1 MAINE
6 VTELKKVYPSQI
18 NTKAMACRVPAADYV
33 TFLKESINQGISM
46 NDWLLMKV
54 YSTSKEVVNG
64 VSGVIEEEEGS
75 IKEYTYEEA
84 EEEFN
89 PYPIIVNGPLGS
101 YEITEES
108 DIHNIIIRADNEVI
122 KLRNEVSDLKFK
134 ALVDST
140 KPPSK
145 KVASID
151 DIKAQLTI
159 LILQGFDDVKDR
171 KEYRKEVY
179 ELLDELEEE
188 IRVQKGNI

>member
-33 TFLKESINQGISM
+33 TFLQESINQGISM

-54 YSTSKEVVNG
+54 YSTSKEVV
-64 VSGVIEEEEGS
+64 SGLIEEEEDS

-101 YEITEES
+101 YEINEES

-122 KLRNEVSDLKFK
+122 RLRNFVDDLKFK
-134 ALVDST
+134 ALADST
-140 KPPSK
+140 KPPIK
-145 KVASID
+145 KVASIT

-159 LILQGFDDVKDR
+159 LILNTFEDR
-171 KEYRKEVY
+171 QEQKEYKKEIY
-179 ELLDELEEE
+179 ELLEELE
-188 IRVQKGNI
+188 